1 MLDLSETIKLFQS
14 KAEHVSAKVQIFD
27 TVQEAIA
34 FAIDVC
40 SHKEACT
47 LLPSGCEA
55 DLSVDAEALC
65 DAKFKKHIIAAPD
78 LVGKAVQWLNEYCLK
93 EEIQTVSK
101 DLRQHLG
108 GIDMAITWAQY
119 GIAETGTLVIT
130 STNEDLRLATM
141 ISEIHMVLLL
151 ENNIYQSA
159 DDLTCELKEMMQ
171 GIDNYTA
178 FITGASRTADIERV
192 LALGVHGPLELY
204 ILLIKETN
212 DSEK

>member
-1 MLDLSETIKLFQS
+1 MDHSETIKLFQS
-14 KAEHVSAKVQIFD
+14 KAEHVSAKVQTFA

-40 SHKEACT
+40 KHKEACT

-55 DLSVDAEALC
+55 DLSEDAEALC
-65 DAKFKKHIIAAPD
+65 DAKFGKHIITAPD
-78 LVGKAVQWLNEYCLK
+78 LVEKEHQWLSEDCRDEGIK
-93 EEIQTVSK
+93 IVTK

-119 GIAETGTLVIT
+119 GIAETGTLVIN

-141 ISEIHMVLLL
+141 ISEIHVALVY
-151 ENNIYQSA
+151 ENSIYQSA
-159 DDLTCELKEMMQ
+159 DDLTFELKEMMQ

-212 DSEK
+212 DSKK